1 MKYGVVSFDVIA
13 KEIIN
18 NDKYKKLKKE
28 SHHGL
33 TRYDHSL
40 RVAKKT
46 YNIATKLNVDYIS
59 ATRAALLHDFFTNT
73 DFKNITGLDKG
84 KMHPKLALANADAY
98 FNLNKKEK
106 DAILNH
112 MFPLTLIPPT
122 SIEGI
127 IVTTADK
134 AVALYEYS
142 RFKLTATLTIWFLFL
157 FNLLTFSNN

>member
-1 MKYGVVSFDVIA
+1 MKYDVVSFDTIA

-18 NDKYKKLKKE
+18 NEKYKKLKKE

-46 YNIATKLNVDYIS
+46 YNMDLKLNIDYIS
-59 ATRAALLHDFFTNT
+59 ATRASLLHDFFIDI
-73 DFKNITGLDKG
+73 DFKNITGIDKG
-84 KMHPKLALANADAY
+84 KVHPNLALANAEAY
-98 FNLNKKEK
+98 FNLNNKEK

-122 SIEGI
+122 SIEGL

-134 AVALYEYS
+134 AVAVYEYS
-142 RFKLTATLTIWFLFL
+142 RFKLTATLSLWFLFL
-157 FNLLTFSNN
+157 FNILTLSNN